1 MGQEPATLMSISG
14 LPEVA
19 GEAELCVG
27 KSWGWRW
34 IPQEKDEQRFKRGD
48 GAACQGQWWSKEG
61 GEDSLFTAPSKG
73 RWRDSPMPST
83 V

>member
-19 GEAELCVG
+19 GDAELCIG

-34 IPQEKDEQRFKRGD
+34 IQQEKDEQRFKRGD
-48 GAACQGQWWSKEG
+48 RAACQGQWRSKEV
-61 GEDSLFTAPSKG
+61 GEDSLFTSTIKG
-73 RWRDSPMPST
+73 KMAR
-83 V
+83 